1 MTFKAAKGAFLITEP
16 CVAAQVL
23 EALEASPQDG
33 LRAPPCLS
41 TSLVWR
47 AGSAVSPCKLGSRC
61 LPRWHQPA
69 GSPLGEGQAARG
81 RDRGGFAARR
91 LDQPGGG
98 SFASSFRQTHL
109 PLRWQEAGQQ
119 RGPSAP
125 QTGLCPWESHCSVGD
140 ALTSVWGSGSR
151 LGGSPPPPAL
161 RGAAGQR
168 SLSFSTC
175 EGQLGGAVGFYLT
188 WVGRAVLE
196 PQDRAV
202 TWGRPPGPTGKGH
215 MCEVD
220 RPNPH
225 MSRLPVLPTPP

>member
-41 TSLVWR
+41 TSLVWG

-98 SFASSFRQTHL
+98 SFASSFRQTPASEVAGSRAAAGPQRTPDRTVPLGVSLLCRRRSHL
-109 PLRWQEAGQQ
+109 SLGIGQQ
-119 RGPSAP
+119 A
-125 QTGLCPWESHCSVGD
+125 
-140 ALTSVWGSGSR
+140 
-151 LGGSPPPPAL
+151 GG
-161 RGAAGQR
+161 G
-168 SLSFSTC
+168 T
-175 EGQLGGAVGFYLT
+175 
-188 WVGRAVLE
+188 
-196 PQDRAV
+196 
-202 TWGRPPGPTGKGH
+202 
-215 MCEVD
+215 
-220 RPNPH
+220 
-225 MSRLPVLPTPP
+225 PTPRPEGSSWPKKPQFLYL

>member
-41 TSLVWR
+41 TSLVWG

-91 LDQPGGG
+91 LDQPWGG

-151 LGGSPPPPAL
+151 LGG
-161 RGAAGQR
+161 G
-168 SLSFSTC
+168 T
-175 EGQLGGAVGFYLT
+175 
-188 WVGRAVLE
+188 
-196 PQDRAV
+196 
-202 TWGRPPGPTGKGH
+202 
-215 MCEVD
+215 
-220 RPNPH
+220 
-225 MSRLPVLPTPP
+225 PTPRPEGSSWPKKPQFLYL